1 MSNLLKLDYKYL
13 TSKSRL
19 ASLAII
25 MFVTNCVVFGLIGL
39 SIGQDSKEQL
49 VYALAAIL
57 VAYVLAPVIKG
68 VPHWI
73 GFHLQLKTQLR
84 LFFLKIFT
92 DNNFPKKA
100 VFSNDAAEWLTQIK
114 LDSTLS
120 AEQRLMAAE
129 LLLIIQSIIASN
141 SNLPNASQ
149 KIISVL
155 NDSLRDY
162 LGDNDSKSDRSL
174 FAPETY
180 RIDRAHQNPSRPTED
195 DPIEAS
201 RKADWVVIRW
211 LAAIMLCVIAFSHFS

>member
-1 MSNLLKLDYKYL
+1 MSNLLKLDYEYL

-19 ASLAII
+19 ASMAII
-25 MFVTNCVVFGLIGL
+25 MLFANCLVFGLIGL
-39 SIGQDSKEQL
+39 SIGQDSKEQVL
-49 VYALAAIL
+49 YALAAIL

-92 DNNFPKKA
+92 DNDFPKKA
-100 VFSNDAAEWLTQIK
+100 IFSNEAADWLTQMK

-120 AEQRLMAAE
+120 VEQRLMAAE
-129 LLLIIQSIIASN
+129 LLLVIQSIIASN

-149 KIISVL
+149 KITSVL
-155 NDSLRDY
+155 NDSLTDY
-162 LGDNDSKSDRSL
+162 LGDNGTKSDRGL
-174 FAPETY
+174 FTPETY
-180 RIDRAHQNPSRPTED
+180 RIDRAHQNPPRPTED
-195 DPIEAS
+195 DPLEAS

-211 LAAIMLCVIAFSHFS
+211 LAAIMLCVITFSYFS